1 MAVVGAGLLTLI
13 LGVLLAT
20 TGTFVVSLLGGA
32 TIGLLVAGLSVGG
45 PFDRGARR
53 PAPLSRAQAL
63 RLAVGLA
70 IGMVALACF
79 ATWLLARTEGGV
91 LDPITYLW
99 TTFGLGIPAQA
110 VVASLAAAWGA
121 ASGPVRWRE

>member
-1 MAVVGAGLLTLI
+1 VAVVGAGLLTLI
-13 LGVLLAT
+13 LGVLLST

-32 TIGLLVAGLSVGG
+32 AIGLLIAGLTVAV
-45 PFDRGARR
+45 PPDRGARQ
-53 PAPLSRAQAL
+53 PAPLSRTQAG

-70 IGMVALACF
+70 LGMILLTGF
-79 ATWLLARTEGGV
+79 GTWLLARAEGGV

-110 VVASLAAAWGA
+110 VVATLAAAWGA
-121 ASGPVRWRE
+121 GSGPVRWRE